1 MLSPERRVVRWM
13 RMSAIAAA
21 LGDEQLTETL
31 SEAYTAL
38 ADGLTA
44 YADEAHRSGLLQL
57 DADPRTIA
65 LLLSMH
71 SQGLVLDDLVDAD
84 VPLESWNHLMVRF
97 VSSFLTP
104 SAADAL
110 EGQETARFGD
120 LWRAEVFGEPGRLPR
135 DVSDRMDA
143 LRRAEPDGASAATEM
158 GDVAQVRALLERA
171 ERDGRNGSATRPGT
185 PNRALRDQVLAAGM
199 LALRTQGEVG
209 VDVVTLRRDVD
220 LSPQSF
226 HRMFGSREAFVRE
239 LRIRLETSRSANSIA
254 RFARLVAA
262 SAGPSEM
269 RQALERDGVVMHEEA
284 SRAAMWQRIETLD
297 ATRTD
302 PELRISLARV
312 QRATRDLLIEQ
323 VCLAQRRGLMDP
335 ELPARSVARL
345 LDGTVF
351 WHVFYGLDARRPP
364 RDAWI
369 GMLRRIAMLLSPD
382 ASRDGDPDLRRADR
396 ATA

>member
-1 MLSPERRVVRWM
+1 
-13 RMSAIAAA
+13 
-21 LGDEQLTETL
+21 
-31 SEAYTAL
+31 
-38 ADGLTA
+38 
-44 YADEAHRSGLLQL
+44 
-57 DADPRTIA
+57 
-65 LLLSMH
+65 MH
-71 SQGLVLDDLVDAD
+71 AQGLVLDDLVDAD
-84 VPLESWNHLMVRF
+84 VPPESWNHLMVRF
-97 VSSFLTP
+97 VSAFLTP

-110 EGQETARFGD
+110 EGQELASFGD
-120 LWRAEVFGEPGRLPR
+120 LWRAEVFGDPGRLPR
-135 DVSDRMDA
+135 EVRDRIDA
-143 LRRAEPDGASAATEM
+143 LCGAVPDRSAAGM
-158 GDVAQVRALLERA
+158 SDVAQVRALLERA

-209 VDVVTLRRDVD
+209 VDVATLRRDGD

-239 LRIRLETSRSANSIA
+239 LRIHLEISRSANSIA
-254 RFARLVAA
+254 RFAGLVAD
-262 SAGPSEM
+262 STGPSEM
-269 RQALERDGVVMHEEA
+269 RQALERDGVFMQEEA

-302 PELRISLARV
+302 PELRSSLARV

-323 VCLAQRRGLMDP
+323 VCLAQSRGLMDP

-369 GMLRRIAMLLSPD
+369 GMLRRIARLLS
-382 ASRDGDPDLRRADR
+382 PDLRRADR
-396 ATA
+396 ATD